1 MGRASRSGV
10 FVAALVVA
18 ALVVAALVVAALA
31 GEGAATADPP
41 KAPVEV
47 WLRGKAG
54 RLQAWLW
61 RPAGPGPF
69 PALVYNHG
77 SEPEPMVGTGSQI
90 GTFFVAHGYAVLFPY
105 RRGTGKSEGRYWQDG
120 LDKLTDDAQW
130 EQAMIARLVEDNDDV
145 ITAIEWMRAQPWVA
159 RDDISVGGCSFGGIE
174 TLLTAER
181 PVPGLRAALDFAGA
195 SASWADSPFL
205 RERLL
210 RAVEA
215 ARVPIFFLQAENDYD
230 TAPSQILS
238 AAMRAKKLPSRV
250 RIFDRFGGGSHE
262 AGHSA
267 FCNMGWDYWGND
279 LLDFQRHQR
288 KPAATA
294 SAPTRR

>member
-1 MGRASRSGV
+1 
-10 FVAALVVA
+10 
-18 ALVVAALVVAALA
+18 
-31 GEGAATADPP
+31 
-41 KAPVEV
+41 V

-77 SEPEPMVGTGSQI
+77 SEPEPMVGTDSQI
-90 GTFFVAHGYAVLFPY
+90 GPFFVAHGYAVLFPY
-105 RRGTGKSEGRYWQDG
+105 RRGTGKSEGRYWEDG
-120 LDKLTDDAQW
+120 LDKLPDAQW
-130 EQAMIARLVEDNDDV
+130 EQTMIERLEQDNDDV
-145 ITAIEWMRAQPWVA
+145 IAAIDWLRAQPWVA
-159 RDDISVGGCSFGGIE
+159 RDDISIGGCSFGGIE
-174 TLLTAER
+174 ALLTAER

-195 SASWADSPFL
+195 SMSWADSPFL

-250 RIFDRFGGGSHE
+250 RIFGRFGGGSPE
-262 AGHSA
+262 AGHGI

-279 LLDFQRHQR
+279 VLDFLRNPQKPPSPASPSR
-288 KPAATA
+288 K
-294 SAPTRR
+294 R